1 MASGCGCRGPGRLD
15 ELSGQ
20 VVIGLG
26 VVQAPLAIRAGLISA
41 VGAELGAI
49 ALVVGGY
56 VQGDQEV
63 LDLAGRDED
72 GVPGWPRR
80 RRLRP
85 RRYLAD
91 VGAERVVQGAFV
103 NVREVADQHNGS
115 GCMLVVAAGVA
126 VAI

>member
-1 MASGCGCRGPGRLD
+1 M
-15 ELSGQ
+15 
-20 VVIGLG
+20 VIGLG

-72 GVPGWPRR
+72 GVRAGWPRQ

>member
-1 MASGCGCRGPGRLD
+1 MD

-26 VVQAPLAIRAGLISA
+26 VVQAPLAIRAGLAGA

-72 GVPGWPRR
+72 GVR
-80 RRLRP
+80 
-85 RRYLAD
+85 
-91 VGAERVVQGAFV
+91 
-103 NVREVADQHNGS
+103 
-115 GCMLVVAAGVA
+115 AAGPGGAGSVRDG
-126 VAI
+126 ISPM